1 MPKPKKVVYVVDD
14 DPSFRRGIERLLT
27 AHGFLAEIFTSA
39 EDFRARAVPG
49 GADCLIVDVHLGQSS
64 GFDLAGE
71 LAATGLLRPII
82 FMTAR
87 DSPVVRDKAAAAG
100 CVAYLTKPFA
110 ALGFITAIEQA
121 TQISAA
127 C

>member
-1 MPKPKKVVYVVDD
+1 MYVVDD